1 MDSNPLL
8 EREIESLKQQLLL
21 LAGKVEANLRS
32 SIRAVRD
39 RDGELARQI
48 VESDLEIDQMEVDL
62 EEECLKI
69 LALHQPVTDD
79 LRFIVAVLK
88 INNDLER
95 VGDLATNIAKYARK
109 LADQP
114 PFTIP
119 FDFYGM
125 AEKAAIMVKTSLDAL
140 VQKDRAAAEQV
151 IEADDEIDRIHEEM
165 FVRVEEEICSKPER
179 VGLQLNFIGLSR
191 SLERIA
197 DMATNI
203 AEDVIYLI
211 DGEIVRHQK
220 KKSDEPPPPE

>member
-8 EREIESLKQQLLL
+8 EREIDALKQRLLL
-21 LAGKVEANLRS
+21 LAGKVESNLRAS
-32 SIRAVRD
+32 VRAVRD
-39 RDGELARQI
+39 RDLELARKI
-48 VESDLEIDQMEVDL
+48 IDGDAEVDQLEVDL

-69 LALHQPVTDD
+69 LALHQPVALE
-79 LRFIVAVLK
+79 LRFIVAILK

-95 VGDLATNIAKYARK
+95 IGDLAANIAKYARN
-109 LADQP
+109 LAEQP

-125 AEKAAIMVKTSLDAL
+125 AEKAGSMVKTSLDAL
-140 VQKDRAAAEQV
+140 VQMDRDAAELV
-151 IEADDEIDRIHEEM
+151 IDADDEIDRIHEEM
-165 FVRVEEEICSKPER
+165 FLRVEEEIRAKPER
-179 VGLQLNFIGLSR
+179 TGLQLNFIGLSR

-211 DGEIVRHQK
+211 EGEIVRHQK
-220 KKSDEPPPPE
+220 KKNGRS